1 MDEVLLAKTATIER
15 CLKRIEEEYR
25 GHEGELFENYTR
37 QDAIVLN
44 LLRACEASIDLAMY
58 GVRLH
63 RLGLPQSARDAFR
76 LLQEAH
82 LITPD
87 LARRMQQMV
96 GFRNVAVHDY
106 QALSL
111 PILKTILDQRLG
123 VFVEFTSAL
132 LRPGNSEG

>member
-1 MDEVLLAKTATIER
+1 
-15 CLKRIEEEYR
+15 
-25 GHEGELFENYTR
+25 
-37 QDAIVLN
+37 
-44 LLRACEASIDLAMY
+44 
-58 GVRLH
+58 
-63 RLGLPQSARDAFR
+63 
-76 LLQEAH
+76 
-82 LITPD
+82 
-87 LARRMQQMV
+87 MQQMV